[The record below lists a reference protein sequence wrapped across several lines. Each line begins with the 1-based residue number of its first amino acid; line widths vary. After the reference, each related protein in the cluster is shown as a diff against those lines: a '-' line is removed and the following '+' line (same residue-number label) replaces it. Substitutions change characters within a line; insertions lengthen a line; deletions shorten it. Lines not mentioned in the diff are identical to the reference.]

1 MKTALFPGTFDPFT
15 LGHASIVERALGIF
29 DNVLIGIGINASKKN
44 MFTPEERL
52 LQVRSCYLND
62 PRVEVCIYEGM
73 TSELAAERNINHIIR
88 GIRSA
93 SDFEYEK
100 LLADVNDK
108 TAGIETVFLITK
120 PEQSFIQSAVV
131 RDLLVHNQDVSD
143 FVPDSIIKLLK
154 I

>member
-29 DNVLIGIGINASKKN
+29 DNILIGIGCNAGKNN

-52 LQVRSCYLND
+52 LQVRSCYAND
-62 PRVEVCIYEGM
+62 PRIEVCIYEGM
-73 TSELAAERNINHIIR
+73 TSKLAAERNIRHIIR

-93 SDFEYEK
+93 NDFEYERI
-100 LLADVNDK
+100 LADVNDK

-120 PEQSFIQSAVV
+120 PELSFIQSAVV
-131 RDLLVHNQDVSD
+131 RELLIHNQDVSD
-143 FVPDSIIKLLK
+143 FVPESIIKLLN